1 MALPLN
7 RGQLYFLLQLL
18 LLGLLVGL
26 ACWPLNLV
34 DHVQDLLLQQLP
46 NFAGGAWT
54 LQGLAIAATAA
65 PMDFSGGG
73 GAGHSGGSGRA
84 CQQC

>member
-1 MALPLN
+1 MRHWPWDWWPEMALPLN

-34 DHVQDLLLQQLP
+34 DHVQDLLTAISNVLL
-46 NFAGGAWT
+46 ALDRRGG
-54 LQGLAIAATAA
+54 LLLSIKVLVQYSLLFVDRI
-65 PMDFSGGG
+65 
-73 GAGHSGGSGRA
+73 
-84 CQQC
+84 